1 MPRYIHELPDW
12 PAFHW
17 DEKALAPA
25 VGRLQ
30 CFRGIQV
37 HSAMVLAT
45 ELGDWRRFASPRH
58 LMAYLGLVPRE
69 DSTGGRERKGSITK
83 ASERGGGGAGGAVGS
98 GLDTAAEAA
107 GRGALSAVEQTVEG
121 SAVLS
126 APGDVLGAAQSGVGA
141 VTIEPAGAVIRAAGS
156 IVGGGAADPSMVA
169 PDGSGGG
176 GW

>member
-1 MPRYIHELPDW
+1 MS
-12 PAFHW
+12 AV
-17 DEKALAPA
+17 KVAAVA
-25 VGRLQ
+25 VGGLL
-30 CFRGIQV
+30 
-37 HSAMVLAT
+37 VLGAA
-45 ELGDWRRFASPRH
+45 GG
-58 LMAYLGLVPRE
+58 GLTRDQSGAVDPQA
-69 DSTGGRERKGSITK
+69 SITN
-83 ASERGGGGAGGAVGS
+83 SFDIGAGRVGGAVGS

-107 GRGALSAVEQTVEG
+107 GRGALSAVEETVEG

-156 IVGGGAADPSMVA
+156 IVGGRPADPSMVA